1 MADLRRSVEKAL
13 GMPPQL
19 GDVRRQ
25 AMGKMVS
32 RWEFTIQSSDFWPLN
47 DITGK

>member
-19 GDVRRQ
+19 GDPKVRRQ
-25 AMGKMVS
+25 AMGKP
-32 RWEFTIQSSDFWPLN
+32 W
-47 DITGK
+47 